1 MTKKKRKELT
11 FVEKMQKIT
20 GSGISGSP
28 VPNRVGLN
36 VNSLGSIEE
45 RVQNLI
51 GIVKQFKSTSMLFFV
66 MYDIESNKVRN
77 QVFKYLQKMGCFRV
91 QRSIFIAD
99 LSREKYEQIRSDLV
113 EVQGCYENEDSI
125 LIVPVSTELLRSMK
139 IIGKSID
146 VDLIM
151 KTKNTLFFWKKVFIF
166 VFLYKGEFYVFEIKS
181 KILRNEFIELF

>member
-28 VPNRVGLN
+28 VPNRVGVN

-51 GIVKQFKSTSMLFFV
+51 GIIKQFKSTSMLFFV

-77 QVFKYLQKMGCFRV
+77 QVFKY
-91 QRSIFIAD
+91 
-99 LSREKYEQIRSDLV
+99 
-113 EVQGCYENEDSI
+113 
-125 LIVPVSTELLRSMK
+125 
-139 IIGKSID
+139 
-146 VDLIM
+146 
-151 KTKNTLFFWKKVFIF
+151 
-166 VFLYKGEFYVFEIKS
+166 
-181 KILRNEFIELF
+181 

>member
-1 MTKKKRKELT
+1 
-11 FVEKMQKIT
+11 MQKIT

-28 VPNRVGLN
+28 VPNRVGVN

-51 GIVKQFKSTSMLFFV
+51 GIIKQFKSTSMLFFV

-151 KTKNTLFFWKKVFIF
+151 KTKNTLFFWKKYIYSYFFIKESS
-166 VFLYKGEFYVFEIKS
+166 LCLK
-181 KILRNEFIELF
+181 